1 MARGIPYMHEGFTG
15 GLNSVS
21 DPYQLADNESR
32 GCLNVIS
39 TQRGSIRKRFGSS
52 LFNKE
57 NETPNL
63 ELVSLAPVNI
73 SGTLYLI
80 ASGGKNLY
88 SINAA
93 KEVSTIKEGLT
104 EGLKWSICQA
114 PKGVAKT
121 AGPVYLCNGVD
132 KSLYWTGAAKNT
144 TAVEWEG
151 EKTAFEGK
159 EMFATAPYV
168 PQGKY
173 MIFANERVWM
183 AGMSNDTSAVRFSE
197 LKSIG
202 AGGEEND
209 PTLWPAANVVRFD
222 PSDGNPITG
231 IGVVGP
237 YVLVFKASKCW
248 AIHNAAP
255 IATRKISD
263 SVGCVSHRS
272 ITESPQGTFFLTAE
286 QGVYLTDGSKLHEMS
301 YNVRPT
307 ILAINP
313 AKRENAAGVYFGNHY
328 YLSYAS
334 GTSVVNN
341 KTLDYDVQLKS
352 WWPHDL
358 AGNQWVLWEP
368 TAGEPFLYT
377 IPAKTKAGVVKA
389 FDPTTYQD
397 SGANYTGNGVLG
409 AYWLSAWTPFF
420 IFIARHR
427 VSVPHLK
434 KRVRMIFFNGSG
446 EIVASVYKNFAEGE
460 RQEPGVVGSRDQATE
475 DKSPINFGTGA
486 EKWAEGSG
494 RWGTEVA
501 GTEIL
506 WGGET
511 AVGAARIYAPGVANL
526 WSVGWGNNSKEPFTV
541 DAFTYLASMRKS

>member
-1 MARGIPYMHEGFTG
+1 MFQGFTG
-15 GLNSVS
+15 GLNSIASPYELAPNEARELMNVVS
-21 DPYQLADNESR
+21 TER
-32 GCLNVIS
+32 GA
-39 TQRGSIRKRFGSS
+39 IRKRYGST
-52 LFNKE
+52 LFN
-57 NETPNL
+57 TSASPNL

-93 KEVSTIKEGLT
+93 GEVGIIKEGLT
-104 EGLKWSICQA
+104 EGLKWSIVQA

-121 AGPVYLCNGVD
+121 AGPVYLTNGTD
-132 KSLYWTGAAKNT
+132 KAQYWTGATKT
-144 TAVEWEG
+144 TLTVEWEG

-209 PTLWPAANVVRFD
+209 PTLWPANNVVRFD

-237 YVLVFKASKCW
+237 YVLVFKESKCW
-248 AIHNAAP
+248 VIHNASP

-272 ITESPQGTFFLTAE
+272 IVESAQGTFFLTAE

-301 YNVRPT
+301 YQVRPT
-307 ILAINP
+307 ILGINP
-313 AKRENAAGVYFGNHY
+313 AKRENAAGAYFNNHY

-334 GTSVVNN
+334 GSSTVNN
-341 KTLDYDVQLKS
+341 RTLDYDVQLKS
-352 WWPHDL
+352 WWLHDL
-358 AGNQWVLWEP
+358 AGNQWAAWEP
-368 TAGEPFLYT
+368 KTGETFLYT
-377 IPAKTKAGVVKA
+377 IVPKTKAGVSKCFVEGV
-389 FDPTTYQD
+389 YQD
-397 SGANYTGNGVLG
+397 QEVNYVGNETLG
-409 AYWLSAWTPFF
+409 AFWYGPWEPFAYF
-420 IFIARHR
+420 VFRHR
-427 VSVPHLK
+427 LKAPFIK
-434 KRVRMIFFNGSG
+434 KRVRQVHFDASG
-446 EIVASVYKNFAEGE
+446 EVVALVFKNFSAAGAA
-460 RQEPGVVGSRDQATE
+460 EPGVVGKADQSKPET
-475 DKSPINFGTGA
+475 PINFEA
-486 EKWAEGSG
+486 E
-494 RWGTEVA
+494 A
-501 GTEIL
+501 GT
-506 WGGET
+506 WGSSSTTWGSET
-511 AVGAARIYAPGVANL
+511 AVWAGNASTADARLYALGVARV
-526 WSVGWGNNSKEPFTV
+526 WSVGWGNNSKNGFEV
-541 DAFTYLASMRKS
+541 DSYMMAVSFRKS